1 MQTPEEEITEL
12 KGSAAVKPEEPPKPG
27 TARAWFS
34 RLRWVAWG
42 TTGPHGFCAITGLPA
57 KYKDPKTGLP
67 YANVAAFKE
76 LRAKHAAEHG
86 EEPEEAAAKVD
97 ASAEEKEEAKGGEEV
112 KEEGQKEQ
120 GEEKEGEEEEEVEP
134 LFLQKDRRLC
144 TAKSGPRSCA
154 SRAQVVLEG
163 WVLLLRLIA
172 QSASA

>member
-1 MQTPEEEITEL
+1 MLLRHRGVRILACVFLQ
-12 KGSAAVKPEEPPKPG
+12 G
-27 TARAWFS
+27 
-34 RLRWVAWG
+34 LRWVAWG

-134 LFLQKDRRLC
+134 LFLQKDRRWGLGGL
-144 TAKSGPRSCA
+144 AVS
-154 SRAQVVLEG
+154 
-163 WVLLLRLIA
+163 
-172 QSASA
+172 